1 PLIRRVPWKV
11 QVPQQSA
18 FLSFAHWMNSL
29 TQQHLS
35 EDIYVAKHRYSL
47 CYILLHLKLIVHLLP
62 SQSNDEVSEVFVLM
76 VDAGDDP
83 LCYILEKWTSP
94 PAKFASY

>member
-1 PLIRRVPWKV
+1 M
-11 QVPQQSA
+11 QVTLQSV
-18 FLSFAHWMNSL
+18 FLYFAHWMNSL

-35 EDIYVAKHRYSL
+35 GYIYAARHRYSP

-94 PAKFASY
+94 PAEFASY

>member
-1 PLIRRVPWKV
+1 MAMYI
-11 QVPQQSA
+11 A
-18 FLSFAHWMNSL
+18 
-29 TQQHLS
+29 
-35 EDIYVAKHRYSL
+35 D
-47 CYILLHLKLIVHLLP
+47 ILLHLKLIVHLLP

-94 PAKFASY
+94 PAEFASY